1 MLTTIANIHRS
12 KLPKPG
18 EVGYIILGTDR
29 VKGPRYFADKRKK
42 FIVESLPLCDNV
54 FPYSHGIH
62 TVNVRRL
69 CDGARFRF
77 SGFYFQS
84 SFN

>member
-1 MLTTIANIHRS
+1 MLTTIANVHRS

-18 EVGYIILGTDR
+18 AVGYLVNGHDR
-29 VKGPRYFADKRKK
+29 YRGPRYFKGERTK
-42 FIVESLPLCDNV
+42 FIVESFPLCDNV

-69 CDGARFRF
+69 RDGARFKF
-77 SGFYFQS
+77 SGFYFDS
-84 SFN
+84 LN